1 MKRVRHVTGATLLG
15 LPVRL
20 GNIELGRPVDVVV
33 DVQRRRALGLE
44 VRCGDA
50 SHRFLALSVARVGEE
65 EVAVDSPLL
74 LLDVEQ
80 VDFYREQASTLRR
93 MRGKQIGEAGTLAD
107 IVVGSDGEI
116 TDVVVENAHG
126 TRRMP
131 LNGLT
136 LPLADRRRVT

>member
-1 MKRVRHVTGATLLG
+1 MKHVRHVTGASLLR

-44 VRCGDA
+44 VRCGDE

-74 LLDVEQ
+74 LLDVQQ
-80 VDFYREQASTLRR
+80 VGFYREQASTLRK
-93 MRGKQIGEAGTLAD
+93 MRGEQMGEAGTLAD
-107 IVVGSDGEI
+107 IVVGTDGEI
-116 TDVVVENAHG
+116 TDIVVADAEG
-126 TRRMP
+126 TRRVP
-131 LNGLT
+131 LNGFS
-136 LPLADRRRVT
+136 LPPADRGRVS